1 MPFGIGFPELVI
13 ISVVAVILFGA
24 RLPEVARSLGQ
35 SYQQFRKGLQ
45 EIQSTIHIDADSY
58 NPSSSNSDRY
68 RDFRDDYD
76 PPPESTFSPP
86 KENN

>member
-13 ISVVAVILFGA
+13 ISVVAVLLFGA

-45 EIQSTIHIDADSY
+45 EIQSTIRIDSDSF
-58 NPSSSNSDRY
+58 NDSTRTVDRY
-68 RDFRDDYD
+68 LDFSEDYD
-76 PPPESTFSPP
+76 PPPESKFPP
-86 KENN
+86 PSDES